1 VNGGTK
7 KNFDGREFVIYQ
19 NSDAADKSPYKEHCM
34 MLFNKKYIKRGW
46 FSLNF
51 YAPKEGIV
59 GIIFKYIDSFNYYI
73 LEIGG
78 AKKENQFFQ
87 IKKKVRGMMKT
98 IKRLNSLEEIP
109 LEERNKSLDF
119 GYTLFTWFSV
129 RVVVNLESV
138 KVFYK
143 KNGFSEKMIFDI
155 EDPDLDYGIV
165 GIGTFATPVAFD
177 NIMLRPIVNEENPNF
192 SPDDIPPSINP
203 EEDLFFYNL
212 TGNKVND
219 ECGITVEEDVDDHDP
234 NAPSGAGSESGM
246 GSKKRKK
253 RKRKEKKTKKT
264 KQKAKI

>member
-1 VNGGTK
+1 
-7 KNFDGREFVIYQ
+7 
-19 NSDAADKSPYKEHCM
+19 
-34 MLFNKKYIKRGW
+34 
-46 FSLNF
+46 
-51 YAPKEGIV
+51 
-59 GIIFKYIDSFNYYI
+59 
-73 LEIGG
+73 
-78 AKKENQFFQ
+78 
-87 IKKKVRGMMKT
+87 MMKT

-219 ECGITVEEDVDDHDP
+219 ECGITVEEDVDDDDP

-246 GSKKRKK
+246 GSKKGKKKGKGRRKK
-253 RKRKEKKTKKT
+253 QRKLNKKLKYEGSLPWAICIFNRRPKRRMKYCKDLFKESPRLRKKCEQDFCNFCCEKKCSLDS
-264 KQKAKI
+264 